1 MYSYYRYASSSDT
14 VVAISLVLAIVAVIL
29 ALIFIIPEKKRDTL
43 PKFFVFLHDL
53 FNFKFLLLEII
64 LKVFYIFSTC
74 FAILFGFITIFFG
87 GNLVLTGLL
96 IMILG
101 PIIIRI
107 IYEAAIMII
116 LLVKNVIQINNKIKA
131 DSSASDNENSPFQ
144 RSISMPGA
152 GSHNAQVNPMTM
164 GSAPGM
170 GIPPLQGSMST
181 SNAVNNNNKGPVNPA
196 DSADQPQYIFCT
208 NCGTR
213 YDKNVGVCPKC
224 GKTPIL

>member
-1 MYSYYRYASSSDT
+1 MNYYRYASSGTT
-14 VVAISLVLAIVAVIL
+14 VVAVSFVLAIVAAVL

-64 LKVFYIFSTC
+64 LKVFYIISTC
-74 FAILFGFITIFFG
+74 FSILFGFITMFYG
-87 GNLVLTGLL
+87 GDLFLAGLL

-101 PIIIRI
+101 PIFIRI
-107 IYEAAIMII
+107 VYEAAIMII
-116 LLVKNVIQINNKIKA
+116 LLVKNVIQINNKIKS
-131 DSSASDNENSPFQ
+131 DSSASGSEDSPFQ
-144 RSISMPGA
+144 HSISMPNA
-152 GSHNAQVNPMTM
+152 GSRNTQVNPMTM

-170 GIPPLQGSMST
+170 GIPPLQGSMPT
-181 SNAVNNNNKGPVNPA
+181 SNAANSNNKGPVNPA

-213 YDKNVGVCPKC
+213 YDKNAGVCPKC
-224 GKTPIL
+224 GKAPIL